1 MRVVLGIETSCDET
15 AAAAVLDGRRA
26 LSNVIASQ
34 VAVHRA
40 HGGVVPEIAARQ
52 HLDAI
57 ADVAE
62 RAVAVLPEGFRG
74 VEAVAATYGPGLAGA
89 LLVGLS
95 YAKALALALGVP
107 FLGVHH
113 IEGHLFSTAFE
124 YGDWD
129 YPALGLIV
137 SGGHTDLF
145 YIPAPLT
152 YERLG
157 RTRDDAAGEAYDK
170 TARRLGLGYPGG
182 PILDRLAQVGRADRA
197 PLAYRPPLI
206 PDAPYDFSFSGLKTA
221 ALRYIREREVA
232 SLPEGLSQEAAL
244 AQASDDIRDLAAS
257 FQRAVVST
265 LIGVLE
271 RAIEACRPRLVVTGG
286 GVACNSAL
294 RQALAELAQRKGVEI
309 RVPRPIYATDNAA
322 MIAAA
327 GYARLARG
335 ERHDW
340 SLEPAP
346 SLRLDGAPP
355 PSGLTYSGLT

>member
-1 MRVVLGIETSCDET
+1 MRVILGIETSCDET
-15 AAAAVLDGRRA
+15 AAAAVLDGRQA
-26 LSNVIASQ
+26 LSSIIASQ
-34 VAVHRA
+34 IAFHRA
-40 HGGVVPEIAARQ
+40 YGGVVPEIASRQ

-57 ADVAE
+57 AEVAE
-62 RAVAVLPEGFRG
+62 RAVAALPGGFRG
-74 VEAVAATYGPGLAGA
+74 VDAVAVTYGPGLVGA

-95 YAKALALALGVP
+95 YAKALALTLGVP
-107 FLGVHH
+107 LIGVHH
-113 IEGHLFSTAFE
+113 IEGHVFSTAFE
-124 YGDWD
+124 YGDWA
-129 YPALGLIV
+129 YPALALIV

-145 YIPAPLT
+145 RIAAPFA

-157 RTRDDAAGEAYDK
+157 HTRDDAAGEAYDK

-182 PILDRLAQVGRADRA
+182 PILDRLAQTGQADRA
-197 PLAYRPPLI
+197 PLTYRAPLI

-221 ALRYIREREVA
+221 ALRYIREREVKP
-232 SLPEGLSQEAAL
+232 LPEGLSRDEAL
-244 AQASDDIRDLAAS
+244 AQASEDIRDLAAS
-257 FQRAVVST
+257 FQQAVVGT

-271 RAIEACRPRLVVTGG
+271 RAIEACCPRLVVTGG

-294 RQALAELAQRKGVEI
+294 RQALAALSRRKGVEI
-309 RVPRPIYATDNAA
+309 RIPHPTYATDNAA

-346 SLRLDGAPP
+346 SLRLGDSPAHR
-355 PSGLTYSGLT
+355 